1 MTFFTS
7 DLHLGHRN
15 IIRLCGRPFAS
26 LEGMDETLVRRWNR
40 KVGQDDNVFVVGD
53 LFFRAEDP
61 EGLLKR
67 LNGRKTLILGNHDRS
82 WTDTVDLARY
92 FKGVHT
98 MLETSDGAHS
108 LTLCHYPMMTFNHCM
123 RGYMVHGH
131 IHGNT
136 DADYFPYLAKHERI
150 GDMGDRGQAPEWN
163 TRLPARHDG
172 AHEGRRFQVP
182 SRHGGTFT
190 SPAYPPAHS

>member
-26 LEGMDETLVRRWNR
+26 LEEMDETLVSRWNR

-82 WTDTVDLARY
+82 WTDMVDLSCY

-108 LTLCHYPMMTFNHCM
+108 LTLCHYPMMTYNHCM

-136 DADYFPYLAKHERI
+136 DADYFPYLATHERI
-150 GDMGDRGQAPEWN
+150 LNASVEVNNYEPVTFDELVENNRRHKENYLRGQKTEDKRQRRE
-163 TRLPARHDG
+163 TDDG
-172 AHEGRRFQVP
+172 KH
-182 SRHGGTFT
+182 
-190 SPAYPPAHS
+190 

>member
-26 LEGMDETLVRRWNR
+26 LEEMDETLVRRWNR

-131 IHGNT
+131 ILGNT
-136 DADYFPYLAKHERI
+136 DADYFPYLAKHERS
-150 GDMGDRGQAPEWN
+150 GDMGDRGQAPEWK